1 VNDGDVT
8 RAAQDRG
15 RRFGPLGTA
24 LVIIPTYNE
33 AENIKSIV
41 GRVRKAVPEAH
52 VLVADDNSPDG
63 TGKLADEL
71 AAGDD
76 QVQVLHRKGKEGL
89 GAAYLAGFHWGLDHG
104 YGVLI
109 EMDADGSHQP
119 EELPRLLTALKGADL
134 VLGSR
139 WVPGGRVVNWPR
151 SREVISRGGSLYSR
165 LALDLPLR
173 DITGGYR
180 AFRRETLEGL
190 GLDEVAS
197 QGYCFQVD
205 LARRAVKAGFH
216 VVEVPI
222 TFVERELGD
231 SKMSRD
237 ILVEA
242 LWRVT
247 AWGVGE
253 RVGRITGRGT
263 GQSEPPR
270 TPAVAP
276 EGAAP
281 AAGTVR
287 PGRELAEPGRELA
300 EPGPETAE
308 PAAGTAASGSDA
320 AEPGGDAAGSDVGGG
335 SPSAGR
341 PHSDG

>member
-1 VNDGDVT
+1 MNHGDGT
-8 RAAQDRG
+8 LGASAQG
-15 RRFGPLGTA
+15 KQFGPLGTA

-33 AENIKSIV
+33 AENIKTIV
-41 GRVRKAVPEAH
+41 GRVRSAVPEAH

-71 AAGDD
+71 AAEDD
-76 QVQVLHRKGKEGL
+76 HVHVMHRKGKEGL
-89 GAAYLAGFHWGLDHG
+89 GAAYLAGFRWGLEHD

-119 EELPRLLTALKGADL
+119 EELPRLLTALKSADL

-139 WVPGGRVVNWPR
+139 WVPGGRVVNWPK
-151 SREVISRGGSLYSR
+151 SREFLSRGGSTYSR
-165 LALDLPLR
+165 LALGLSLR

-231 SKMSRD
+231 SKMSRN
-237 ILVEA
+237 IVVEA

-247 AWGVGE
+247 AWGAEE
-253 RVGRITGRGT
+253 RFGKVLGRGRKT
-263 GQSEPPR
+263 R
-270 TPAVAP
+270 
-276 EGAAP
+276 
-281 AAGTVR
+281 R
-287 PGRELAEPGRELA
+287 
-300 EPGPETAE
+300 
-308 PAAGTAASGSDA
+308 
-320 AEPGGDAAGSDVGGG
+320 
-335 SPSAGR
+335 
-341 PHSDG
+341 